1 MKKRVI
7 NPEEKIE
14 QVIKTARRLFLEKGF
29 HAVTIPDIVKASGVS
44 VGAIYLHFT
53 NKERLAT
60 MVYQQTNQK
69 FMDYLDEKLQDLP
82 QGDLGIREAFYRTA
96 ELIFELTETDPEIIN
111 YLLAGR
117 QNNSPGACP
126 FHSTVFFQR
135 LKKQVGE
142 GIATGEIRP
151 GNHFLSASAYCGV
164 ILQAVELRLNGQLI
178 QPLPEIAGEVFENA
192 WSSIKAA

>member
-7 NPEEKIE
+7 NPEEKID

-29 HAVTIPDIVKASGVS
+29 HAVTIPDIVKESGVS

-60 MVYQQTNQK
+60 IVYEKTNQK
-69 FMDYLDEKLQDLP
+69 FMAYLDDKLQDLP
-82 QGDLGIREAFYRTA
+82 SGEQAIREAFYRTA

-111 YLLAGR
+111 YLLASR

-135 LKKQVGE
+135 LKKQVSE
-142 GIATGEIRP
+142 GIANGEIRP
-151 GNHFLSASAYCGV
+151 GNHFLSASSYCGV

-178 QPLPEIAGEVFENA
+178 QPLPEIANEVFEHA

>member
-7 NPEEKIE
+7 NPEEKIDL
-14 QVIKTARRLFLEKGF
+14 VIRTARKLFLEKGF

-60 MVYQQTNQK
+60 MVYQRTNQQ
-69 FMDYLDEKLQDLP
+69 FMAYLDEKLKDIPEEHLTV
-82 QGDLGIREAFYRTA
+82 REMFYRTA
-96 ELIFELTETDPEIIN
+96 ELIFELTETDPEIID
-111 YLLAGR
+111 YLLASR

-126 FHSTVFFQR
+126 LHSTVFFQR
-135 LKKQVGE
+135 LKKQIRD
-142 GIATGEIRP
+142 GIASGEIRP

-178 QPLPEIAGEVFENA
+178 QPLPEIADEVFEHA